1 MNHGNQGNQGN
12 DLVKLDLIVYGII
25 RELDMDY
32 LCMCVRCESCEYGN
46 DY

>member
-1 MNHGNQGNQGN
+1 MNHGNQGNGS
-12 DLVKLDLIVYGII
+12 DMIVYGIL

-32 LCMCVRCESCEYGN
+32 LWMCIRCESCEYGS